1 MPSKRSKSQERE
13 RKKRQRA
20 KLSEMEIVKILNID
34 KERRREARNNQGE
47 EEKERI
53 RNIDKERRREAR
65 NKQDIEM
72 KEYGKV
78 LYKHQRRSLRSKRS
92 GKEKLKENLRSKK
105 GMRLLREEGRLLP
118 YTERIRKNTSEVN
131 DWKNYM
137 KKSASRAD
145 IVEKSRPDIVEQL
158 NKEARERREVEKLQ
172 EEKDKDAE
180 KIRKEKIEREGG
192 EWVYNPEYAEYY
204 WSGEKEPEFIDDGP
218 ELLTE
223 QDLVDIQRQEEQRL
237 EAMKEE
243 MKDRANEKRRER
255 YRKQREAMSN
265 PVKPLP
271 CKDLCEYEKLRE
283 NNIRER
289 EQAMIEAGF
298 YDDYYKYKKDIGL
311 LK

>member
-20 KLSEMEIVKILNID
+20 KMSEMERAKILIID

-53 RNIDKERRREAR
+53 LNIDKQRRREAR
-65 NKQDIEM
+65 NKQNIEM
-72 KEYGKV
+72 KEYEKI
-78 LYKHQRRSLRSKRS
+78 LCKHQRRNLRSKRS
-92 GKEKLKENLRSKK
+92 GKDKLKENLRSKK
-105 GMRLLREEGRLLP
+105 GMRLLCEEGRLLP
-118 YTERIRKNTSEVN
+118 FTERIRQNTSEVN

-137 KKSASRAD
+137 EKSVSRAD

-158 NKEARERREVEKLQ
+158 NKEARERREEEKLQ
-172 EEKDKDAE
+172 EEKDKNEE
-180 KIRKEKIEREGG
+180 KIRQEKIEREGG

-204 WSGEKEPEFIDDGP
+204 WSGEKEPAFIDDGP

-223 QDLVDIQRQEEQRL
+223 QELFDIQRQEEKML
-237 EAMKEE
+237 EVMKEE

-255 YRKQREAMSN
+255 YRKQREAMSS
-265 PVKPLP
+265 PVKPFP

-289 EQAMIEAGF
+289 EKAMIEAGF